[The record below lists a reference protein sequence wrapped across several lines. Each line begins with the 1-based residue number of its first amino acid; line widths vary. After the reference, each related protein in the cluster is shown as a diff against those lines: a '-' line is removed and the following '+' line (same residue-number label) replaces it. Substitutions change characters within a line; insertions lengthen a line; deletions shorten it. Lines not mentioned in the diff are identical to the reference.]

1 MGLLDSVL
9 GSVINAQGQGGRN
22 EGGLGALG
30 GLVAMAAQ
38 NPQLVQA
45 VMGMLANDG
54 PHGGLGGLIAKFQQ
68 AGLGEVM
75 ASWLGNGAN
84 QSVTGDQLT
93 RALGPDLFSQ
103 LGARM
108 GVGSGE
114 AASQLSQVLPGLIDQ
129 LTPHGQAPAGGLGN
143 AADLM
148 GVLGADGI
156 FESFNPA
163 WHALLGWTEDERK
176 ALVRFLEAL

>member
-22 EGGLGALG
+22 EGGLGALGGLG

-129 LTPHGQAPAGGLGN
+129 LTPHGQAPAGGVGN

-148 GVLGADGI
+148 GVLGG
-156 FESFNPA
+156 
-163 WHALLGWTEDERK
+163 LLQK
-176 ALVRFLEAL
+176 